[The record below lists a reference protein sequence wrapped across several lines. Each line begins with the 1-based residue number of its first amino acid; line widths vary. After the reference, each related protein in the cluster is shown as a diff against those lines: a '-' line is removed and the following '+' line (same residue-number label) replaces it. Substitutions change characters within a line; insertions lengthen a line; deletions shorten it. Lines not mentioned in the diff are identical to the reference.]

1 MTDNGGIIGKNNIP
15 TTDTAS
21 GVWGLRQVFNAVSD
35 SIWPGSV
42 SSLYDFTSVTFTPGG
57 NTGRTGPSLSQV
69 QSGITASPDD
79 SWKND
84 TQFLDVSGGIIEW
97 PVPKNGI
104 YKIKTRGGRGGRDTE
119 PGNAAVMEGDF
130 SLSFGDKLKILVGQ
144 KGVPDEKDGTA
155 AGGGGG
161 TFVTL
166 VDDTPLIIAGGGG
179 GADGGPDGQDAST
192 GEDGVDD
199 PQGGAGGTNG
209 SGGQEDPSGGSGG
222 GGLLGDG
229 GDGSSSN
236 GGQAFINGGLGGDGV
251 RDGGFGGGGGSAGS
265 SNGGGGGGGYSGGG
279 GGDGSSSPD
288 AGGGGS
294 FNSGTNQS
302 NSIFSDSSNPY
313 DGYVE
318 ITLLTV

>member
-1 MTDNGGIIGKNNIP
+1 MAPIISTFG
-15 TTDTAS
+15 S
-21 GVWGLRQVFNAVSD
+21 GSARGFGRAQ
-35 SIWPGSV
+35 SV
-42 SSLYDFTSVTFTPGG
+42 LFKFSDFTSVTFTPGG

-97 PVPKNGI
+97 SVPISGT
-104 YKIKTRGGRGGRDTE
+104 YKIKARGGRGGRDRV

-130 SLSFGDKLKILVGQ
+130 SLSEGDKLKILVGQ
-144 KGVPDEKDGTA
+144 RGTPDEKEGDA

-166 VDDTPLIIAGGGG
+166 IDNTPLIIAGGGG
-179 GADGGPDGQDAST
+179 GADGTDDASDAST
-192 GEDGVDD
+192 GEDGVDS
-199 PQGGAGGTNG
+199 GAGTAGGTNG
-209 SGGQEDPSGGSGG
+209 FGGDGDSSGGAGG
-222 GGLLGDG
+222 GGLLGNGENGGTSSVQG
-229 GDGSSSN
+229 GD
-236 GGQAFINGGLGGDGV
+236 AFVNGGLGGDGLLGQNNNLGTE
-251 RDGGFGGGGGSAGS
+251 GGFGGGGAGAGGSA
-265 SNGGGGGGGYSGGG
+265 GGGGGGGYSGGG
-279 GGDGSSSPD
+279 GGDSNTGPN

-318 ITLLTV
+318 ITLL